1 MLCQAF
7 GGIKIWA
14 AFKTAVANNDTGM
27 VLSIGQEVE
36 ALHAFLMHFLDSN
49 VGHTFGIEL
58 EVGGLAV
65 LLFIVKLVLEQTF
78 RSLSYRND

>member
-1 MLCQAF
+1 
-7 GGIKIWA
+7 
-14 AFKTAVANNDTGM
+14 M

-65 LLFIVKLVLEQTF
+65 VGGRIISDLAIFFAIQKAQQKIFPAASSRRTSRLKKYV
-78 RSLSYRND
+78 